1 MGGVTMTCCIT
12 DEKLI
17 NEKDPE
23 NDKKF
28 SETIYNPLV
37 YSYPAISNTPQIIS
51 RNISAATTIPNQF

>member
-12 DEKLI
+12 EEKLI

-23 NDKKF
+23 NDKKL
-28 SETIYNPLV
+28 SETIYNPFV
-37 YSYPAISNTPQIIS
+37 YSYPVARDTPALIS